1 MGDLTE
7 RCAVRS
13 HCGGGSGGDDGD
25 EPTFVLERQER
36 GGLGLGVVQVS
47 GATLAHGNGGGGALA
62 AYKSETFELELE
74 LLSRWLWNEGRKA
87 GFSPKTSTRV
97 CAVWCNAMDA
107 RPL

>member
-13 HCGGGSGGDDGD
+13 HGGGGSGGDDGD
-25 EPTFVLERQER
+25 EPTFVLERQDR

-47 GATLAHGNGGGGALA
+47 GATLTHGNGGGGHSPPTNQRHSNSSSN
-62 AYKSETFELELE
+62 YSPDGCG
-74 LLSRWLWNEGRKA
+74 NEGRKA

-97 CAVWCNAMDA
+97 CAVWCNAMNA